1 MAGTLSTYGRFTAR
15 SVHPPKSGGYIRWA
29 VAVAGMAIDWRARTS
44 ELATVPNLVSLSRLP
59 LVAGIVLA
67 PESPVRYVL
76 FALIVVSDGVD
87 GWLAR
92 RLDQKTEVGAML
104 DPALDKF
111 TAVALVAFLFPRMDL
126 PIEYLLLFFARD
138 AFVVSLAPL
147 VPLYGFDTSKIQARL
162 YGKVVTNLQFF
173 TMVGMLV
180 PAALATEAL
189 LWLLAVASALA
200 IGDYVVFVSREL
212 SDRDWVHERRG
223 TVLSYSLVFV
233 AFAVVIATLLR
244 AELVAF
250 LGTVAG

>member
-1 MAGTLSTYGRFTAR
+1 M
-15 SVHPPKSGGYIRWA
+15 SV
-29 VAVAGMAIDWRARTS
+29 DWRARAS

-67 PESPVRYVL
+67 PQSPVRYVL

-92 RLDQKTEVGAML
+92 RLDQKTELGAML

-111 TAVALVAFLFPRMDL
+111 TALALVAFLFPRMDL
-126 PIEYLLLFFARD
+126 PIEYLVLFFARD

-147 VPLYGFDTSKIQARL
+147 VPLYGFDTSKVQARL
-162 YGKVVTNLQFF
+162 YGKVVTNLQFLA
-173 TMVGMLV
+173 MVGMLV

-189 LWLLAVASALA
+189 LWLLAVASVLA

-212 SDRDWVHERRG
+212 SDRDWVHETQG
-223 TVLSYSLVFV
+223 AAVSYAIVVL
-233 AFAVVIATLLR
+233 AFAVVVATLLR
-244 AELVAF
+244 SELVTF
-250 LGTVAG
+250 LGTIAG

>member
-1 MAGTLSTYGRFTAR
+1 MS
-15 SVHPPKSGGYIRWA
+15 
-29 VAVAGMAIDWRARTS
+29 IDWRARAS
-44 ELATVPNLVSLSRLP
+44 ELGTVPNLVSLSRLP

-67 PESPVRYVL
+67 PQSPVRYVL

-92 RLDQKTEVGAML
+92 QLDQKTELGAML

-111 TAVALVAFLFPRMDL
+111 TALALVAFLFPRMDL
-126 PIEYLLLFFARD
+126 PLEYLVLFFARD

-173 TMVGMLV
+173 AMVGMLV

-189 LWLLAVASALA
+189 LWLLAVTSALA
-200 IGDYVVFVSREL
+200 ISDYVVFVSREL
-212 SDRDWVHERRG
+212 SDRDWVHETQG
-223 TVLSYSLVFV
+223 AAVSYTLVVAAFV
-233 AFAVVIATLLR
+233 VIIATLLR
-244 AELVAF
+244 TELVAF
-250 LGTVAG
+250 LGAIAG

>member
-1 MAGTLSTYGRFTAR
+1 MN
-15 SVHPPKSGGYIRWA
+15 V
-29 VAVAGMAIDWRARTS
+29 DWRARAS

-67 PESPVRYVL
+67 PQSPFRYVL
-76 FALIVVSDGVD
+76 FALVVVSDGID

-92 RLDQKTEVGAML
+92 RLDQETELGAML

-111 TAVALVAFLFPRMDL
+111 TALALVAFLFPRMDL
-126 PIEYLLLFFARD
+126 PLKYLVLFFARD

-147 VPLYGFDTSKIQARL
+147 VPLYGFDTSKVQARL
-162 YGKVVTNLQFF
+162 YGKVVTNIQFF
-173 TMVGMLV
+173 AMVGMLV

-189 LWLLAVASALA
+189 LWLLAVASVLA

-212 SDRDWVHERRG
+212 SGRKWVQDTRG
-223 TVLSYSLVFV
+223 AVVSYAAVVV
-233 AFAVVIATLLR
+233 AFAVVVATLLR

-250 LGTVAG
+250 LGTIAG

>member
-1 MAGTLSTYGRFTAR
+1 MTIG
-15 SVHPPKSGGYIRWA
+15 
-29 VAVAGMAIDWRARTS
+29 WRARVS
-44 ELATVPNLVSLSRLP
+44 EFGTVPNLVSLSRLP

-76 FALIVVSDGVD
+76 FALIVVSDGID

-92 RLDQKTEVGAML
+92 QLDQKTELGAML

-111 TAVALVAFLFPRMDL
+111 TALALVAFLFPRMDL
-126 PIEYLLLFFARD
+126 PIEYLVLFFIRD
-138 AFVVSLAPL
+138 AFVVSLGPL

-162 YGKVVTNLQFF
+162 YGKVVTNFQFF
-173 TMVGMLV
+173 AMVGMLV

-200 IGDYVVFVSREL
+200 IGDYVVFVARAL
-212 SDRDWVHERRG
+212 SDRDWVHETWG
-223 TVLSYSLVFV
+223 AALSYSLVAV
-233 AFAVVIATLLR
+233 AFAVVIVTLLR

-250 LGTVAG
+250 LGSVTG